1 MAWYIV
7 RTKIAGSSP
16 RVRQYHFH
24 CMRFNGS
31 INNAESL
38 LTYVVFMANR
48 FRARLWS
55 GIRRCLQ
62 VNMLSQQ
69 LSSRQH
75 MELTGDDELEGV
87 MGVDIDVVPT
97 SRI

>member
-1 MAWYIV
+1 
-7 RTKIAGSSP
+7 
-16 RVRQYHFH
+16 
-24 CMRFNGS
+24 
-31 INNAESL
+31 
-38 LTYVVFMANR
+38 MANR